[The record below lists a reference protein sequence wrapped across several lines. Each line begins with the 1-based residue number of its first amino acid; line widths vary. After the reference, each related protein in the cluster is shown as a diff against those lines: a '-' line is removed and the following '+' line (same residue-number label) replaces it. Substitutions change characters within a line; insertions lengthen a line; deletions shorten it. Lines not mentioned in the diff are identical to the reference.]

1 MAFFARAK
9 ALLSKQSSPAA
20 STPELQIGSPNDN
33 GLTNDANAPIPVKS
47 GLVHTEEQKNQR
59 YNALVPNGL
68 KAMPPGSEIGS
79 PNQNGLQENA
89 NAVIPTKQGLVRS
102 PKQQAELLAQFV
114 KDGKIKPT
122 GPSAQKNDAEPKA
135 EYRNTIYKPMPQNV
149 GALDQQS
156 DSNAP
161 SMPKKADA
169 VFAQSGLDKI
179 ASSARRERFEQQ
191 RSAVDQQTQGSSSN
205 GKEPP
210 ALPKRALGNRG

>member
-9 ALLSKQSSPAA
+9 ALFSKQSSPAA
-20 STPELQIGSPNDN
+20 SAPDLQIGSPNNN
-33 GLTNDANAPIPVKS
+33 GLTNDANAPIPVKT

-59 YNALVPNGL
+59 YNLLVPNGL

-102 PKQQAELLAQFV
+102 PKEQADLLAQFV

-122 GPSAQKNDAEPKA
+122 VPSTQANDGGPKA
-135 EYRNTIYKPMPQNV
+135 EYRQTIYKPMPQNV

-156 DSNAP
+156 DTHAP
-161 SMPKKADA
+161 PPVPKKADA
-169 VFAQSGLDKI
+169 VIAQSGLDKVFSD
-179 ASSARRERFEQQ
+179 ALRDRFNRQK
-191 RSAVDQQTQGSSSN
+191 AAINQQTPGSN
-205 GKEPP
+205 DGKE
-210 ALPKRALGNRG
+210 AVAPKRTLK